1 MDRRSVQI
9 LSYYF
14 SPTPSVGG
22 VRVGGLFKYLPDFG
36 WEPTVVTPHNP
47 DRSESWRR
55 IVETKDS
62 DAAAS
67 LKRLLGLRPDAALKD
82 AVSGTKS
89 PLSERPMRARL
100 VELAKALTIF
110 PDSNRGWISIAHE
123 AALRAFGDR
132 PFDAIL
138 TTSPPPSVHV
148 AGSRLAASTRIPWI
162 ADLRDLWSGDRN
174 SHAPGWRRSADRWLE
189 RRTLRS
195 ASALATV
202 SEPFADALRLL
213 HPNQPVHS
221 ILNGFDPEEVGLVDR
236 LTSDFTLTNTGSF
249 YQGRLDPTPLFKAV
263 ARLIGAGGLP
273 RDRIRLRFFA
283 RHEPWLEALVTRF
296 QLDDVVDV
304 LPWVPRE
311 DALRAQQESQVLLQ
325 FHWGG
330 PSEAGIYSGKI
341 FEYLAARRPIV
352 MIGGGAGVLH
362 DLIEETGAGI
372 HVTNQASLEG
382 VILDLWREFEANGSV
397 AWRGRED
404 LLDRYSHRR
413 MARQFAEL
421 LDEVCGG

>member
-1 MDRRSVQI
+1 MDGRSVLI

-14 SPTPSVGG
+14 PPTPSVGG
-22 VRVGGLFKYLPDFG
+22 VRVGGLFKYLPEFG
-36 WEPTVVTPHNP
+36 WEPTVITPHNP
-47 DRSESWRR
+47 NRPESACR

-67 LKRLLGLRPDAALKD
+67 LKRLFGLRPDAALKD
-82 AVSGTKS
+82 AVSGAKS
-89 PLSERPMRARL
+89 PLSGRPTRTRL

-110 PDSNRGWISIAHE
+110 PDSNRGWISIAHD
-123 AALRAFGDR
+123 AALRAFGER

-138 TTSPPPSVHV
+138 STSPPPSVHV

-189 RRTLRS
+189 RRTLRH
-195 ASALATV
+195 ASALVTV
-202 SEPFADALRLL
+202 SEPFANALRLL
-213 HPNQPVHS
+213 HSNQPVRS

-236 LTSDFTLTNTGSF
+236 LTSNFTLTNTGSF

-263 ARLIGAGGLP
+263 ASLVEAGRVP

-283 RHEPWLEALVTRF
+283 RHEPWLNALVTRF
-296 QLDDVVDV
+296 QLDDVVDI
-304 LPWVPRE
+304 LPWAPRE
-311 DALRAQQESQVLLQ
+311 NALRAQQESQILLQ

-330 PSEAGIYSGKI
+330 PTEAGIYSGKV

-352 MIGGGAGVLH
+352 MIGGGAGVLSE
-362 DLIEETGAGI
+362 LLEETGAGI
-372 HVTNQASLEG
+372 HVTDQASLEG
-382 VILDLWREFEANGSV
+382 ALFDLWSEFEANGAV
-397 AWRGRED
+397 TWRGRED

-413 MARQFAEL
+413 MAQSFAEL
-421 LDEVCGG
+421 LDEVSGH